1 MPETQITA
9 RYYPTLA
16 TVLNTEELPEILGF
30 LKEAIANLLDKIH
43 YKDLQYSKSVY
54 GDQAFYSL
62 KIVSKGKL
70 ALELPGTGIFLVL
83 NSDADDSG
91 ISSFPITIQYE
102 WPILAYIRSFNLD
115 NFSFQLEEFYKLALQ
130 ILKIPEGQVLA
141 NAINVMVNPASSG
154 VTSIQQFVSDINAAQ
169 GINIAVPT
177 NDNPI
182 PELLSSLNTAL
193 DSNTTP
199 AMAVFSTYLLNA
211 SDLGETKAKL
221 NVFFRSLLPTDDI
234 ETYIKKLIV
243 PKFTTTLAL
252 NAGIEFPRTMLQP
265 IDPNTLEV
273 IPEQGNTGAPKA
285 GFTFGEAIFYAS
297 SERGFGYELDLA
309 LSTTNPVMIGK
320 TGLILEIERLK
331 VDLSE
336 STNIVE
342 ADLDGRPASFKG
354 VYAEYVGVTLPKK
367 WFNDDGVTAGVTAK
381 ISAYNLLVGTGG
393 ISGTIALE
401 TQTFRNSEG
410 TIVNYYTD
418 YFTFNY
424 PIKTSHKDGTN
435 IVITEIN
442 NHDALKTQLENFEGT
457 QFVFPLSL
465 TKTNGATLEFDDAAE
480 YYKFLNTLYD
490 SNNPNAKPRLSKR
503 IGSGGFQVWFT
514 AFDMTFKQNHIVES
528 NIEGGMIIPKL
539 KDANDNVAEIEI
551 KGHLNDQGDFLLT
564 ASEQD
569 GIAVNI
575 PNVME
580 ILIKTVELGKE
591 GDDFF
596 IGTSCDLIF
605 DKDTLIG
612 QFLGEQTIP
621 IERLRIW
628 SDGSIEIVGG
638 AIAVPTN
645 FKINLG
651 PVEVAITGINF
662 GSYQQEHG
670 GEMRRYNY
678 FGFDGAISVDPLGI
692 DARGEGIKYYY
703 TVDDGPFHSYIR
715 IQTIEVDLIIPGSA
729 SEASATAIINGWLSI
744 DKDEYAGGVS
754 LKLPKVGISGG
765 VDMRLRPKYPA
776 FIIDANLEIPIPIPL
791 AATGLG
797 IFGFRG
803 LIGYQYV
810 PEKEAVG
817 LVSGEDTWY
826 DYYTYPERGVN
837 IKKFSDP
844 SESDSA
850 KGGFALGAG
859 VSIATYGS
867 DSILNLR
874 VFVLLSSPGFF
885 MIDGRAAIISKR
897 LGLDDSGEP
906 PFFAFMIIGD
916 NSIEAGGGVDLT
928 IPQGGGFSII
938 DIYAEIQSGFFFD
951 NPSAWYINLGTRE
964 TPITARI
971 LELITM
977 QSFLMM
983 SASGIEAGARAEFN
997 FDKRFGPARVR
1008 AWAYIEVGGS
1018 VSFERP
1024 QIGGYAAVG
1033 GGAEVDIWIIG
1044 VYISLDL
1051 MLSAE
1056 AVKPFLLY
1064 ASFRVCARIK
1074 IGFIKIKFCA
1084 NVELKWE
1091 KSREVDR
1098 SPVAPLLEDRRA
1110 QAVKAVNMMTN
1121 EGFEIVD
1128 FGLTAP
1134 AGNAAEFDQAIIPLD
1149 SYIDIR
1155 FDKAV
1160 VPNEIS
1166 NKIGGVTTPPDK
1178 HTDLI
1183 PPVRVQAGRE
1193 LRQVVHDYSIT
1204 ELTIKAFKGGQW
1216 VDYHPYQAVDP
1227 SQDLSHLKVGHWQK
1241 AGEGYNAIR
1250 LLASSP
1256 FSYTEQGEP
1265 GWFTPEQYGITPGT
1279 LFCQGEERIMH
1290 YVDWEN
1296 KPAGT
1301 TYYPGINYYNNS
1313 VYATLTGASYQNA
1326 NGEFVG
1332 DKAVVVSKPNTFG
1345 FGQSLELHNSG
1356 SIALLLPQPSVKVQL
1371 KLTTAALGVTIKYY
1385 KAEINDNE
1393 IHTNYE
1399 FIDQVTKTAEQLNTV
1414 VVIDSE
1420 NQPIS
1425 KIVIEPEG
1433 GNASDLAEIAAL
1445 EEQIAQLF
1453 EDTYLQLF
1461 GTTDTEQSVAVPLD
1475 VVTYNQ
1481 LLQQLQTL
1489 KSKSCNNGIS
1499 NKSCVKNTAIC
1510 TIYDAMKVL
1519 EKQCFIDVKQSS
1531 DYKQHEQCY
1540 KDFSAHVSSVLGLV
1554 TSGILSNLKRDY
1566 ESKLASLFNSRAVD
1580 SALVT
1585 MYQEFK
1591 EIAQVILWTVNELGD
1606 CNCEQELTFNSIQ
1619 SKIAS
1624 YDDRLA
1630 IAGAQTKATELNN
1643 SAIYNYYRTKVSEAR
1658 QQLWCGDTGTLS
1670 QYTATREVRN
1680 FVHSISTS
1688 QNMFAI
1694 GSSLNDIAQNYGTL
1708 LKTASNGEVVD
1719 FNRYESVQPIISGR
1733 EHLLFNDFIQKPNG
1747 NFMINGYVKSGRSD
1761 YKSILMEL
1769 TANGAVAR
1777 TVSLELSRSLGDLNG
1792 ITNSNFIIPST
1803 EGTHIVIS
1811 EVGQGITI
1819 NRISAGF
1826 VIEKSRIYRNDAR
1839 YVNRIKCMISDGAG
1853 GCIYVLEGKTI
1864 GRTMITNS
1872 IIHLDKDLNT
1882 LAKVDFHQDGL
1893 VDMIVEDLLLLVDN
1907 RLAITGTLPGL
1918 NDVFV
1923 GTFTMAELNG
1933 IQSYTKTMM
1942 VIPNRTAQ
1950 PKLKLAHN
1958 HLTNQLVVTLNAD
1971 AYLVNT
1977 IGNDYVTI
1985 VNAKRFEKLVNGRAQ
2000 TFTVNNI
2007 VFEGD
2012 KDHYHVLL
2020 NNNVLGY
2027 LDNQLES
2034 CITTNISIPRPRMT
2048 QKQVNVTSEV
2058 VDNRAV
2064 KLVKEQVSAFDF
2076 YLGKENIC
2084 KSECPEKPIGCYTL
2098 LHQVGWLNVFD
2109 YQYNLNIPGQA
2120 AIQADYQASVDA
2132 ITKVVD
2138 PIWKPNTKYLIHFKL
2153 KDTVDFGA
2161 GNHPPYNYYY
2171 GFKTAGPLGHYHN
2184 AENVTYGNEYNKEGE
2199 LLNRADS
2206 EGNII
2211 PDGKLTNPDQ
2221 YPLTTLRPYIDYKRS
2236 YPNADGSLL
2245 QAKPLFYADAQ
2256 LSIFFVKSYVTHML
2270 NGWQADSNQSL
2281 EASYGAMNLVIK
2293 DPILDVLIPYPLTPD
2308 MNIEE
2313 IPSTIEAWTVD
2324 TEPLMPTYLQQWI
2337 NLAQTNI
2344 QHPGHNCLAQYGD
2357 AIKPASLIRTVTLK
2371 NLKPLKMYTAIVN
2384 NHYGADEDTSKEAEV
2399 HNYVFQ
2405 TSRYSNFEDQVNSY
2419 KLSDANGN
2427 ATDAI
2432 FNMPITPTAT
2442 EVNEAYDLVNG
2453 NMDSTASIATQYLD
2467 AYDRV
2472 TEGVLGFKPVDPPI
2486 STEFNL
2492 LKDSATGNLIGIII
2506 RNPEPFNDPKI
2517 PLEELTEAPL
2527 EVLHDGVVSTD
2538 YKILYSKDYSQILL
2552 MNTAKNITRTQLDFR
2567 FRYFRWNGNN
2577 YEVVNTI
2584 DVSNISLTE

>member
-1 MPETQITA
+1 MAANNTLYPSLKEIVSIDQIPA
-9 RYYPTLA
+9 EIDFIGD
-16 TVLNTEELPEILGF
+16 VLESF
-30 LKEAIANLLDKIH
+30 LKKIFFKNFSVQKTYYNDYGFYKLTILLLD
-43 YKDLQYSKSVY
+43 DVSVKFP
-54 GDQAFYSL
+54 GDTGL
-62 KIVSKGKL
+62 K
-70 ALELPGTGIFLVL
+70 LVL
-83 NSDADDSG
+83 NPGEETNTSE
-91 ISSFPITIQYE
+91 FPITFFYNWKVLRYVNE
-102 WPILAYIRSFNLD
+102 FSFNSFDNSIRSILEILLD
-115 NFSFQLEEFYKLALQ
+115 ISGATKEALLYDIIHEFQEEAHAINAFIQLYNGQYGENISDLDEETSLVDGIETVSSSIQNSRNIVTVIYEVYLSDLPFDDAFEKLSIVFYKWFGDITLKDF
-130 ILKIPEGQVLA
+130 LKI
-141 NAINVMVNPASSG
+141 
-154 VTSIQQFVSDINAAQ
+154 
-169 GINIAVPT
+169 
-177 NDNPI
+177 
-182 PELLSSLNTAL
+182 LL
-193 DSNTTP
+193 P
-199 AMAVFSTYLLNA
+199 Q
-211 SDLGETKAKL
+211 LGFTIENL
-221 NVFFRSLLPTDDI
+221 NVA
-234 ETYIKKLIV
+234 
-243 PKFTTTLAL
+243 LA
-252 NAGIEFPRTMLQP
+252 FPRKWLKP
-265 IDPNTLEV
+265 VDANLEV
-273 IPEQGNTGAPKA
+273 LPEPAESRLTFNVGSLEYSTENGFLFQRENSFDLTKSMIGNTG
-285 GFTFGEAIFYAS
+285 
-297 SERGFGYELDLA
+297 
-309 LSTTNPVMIGK
+309 
-320 TGLILEIERLK
+320 LIIEFEGLK
-331 VDLSE
+331 VDLRKDQ
-336 STNIVE
+336 NIPE
-342 ADLDGRPASFKG
+342 ATADGRSDDFKG
-354 VYAEYVGVTLPKK
+354 IYAQYAAVTLPGK
-367 WFNDDGVTAGVTAK
+367 WFNDDEVTAGVTAK
-381 ISAYNLLVGTGG
+381 IAAYNLLVGTGG
-393 ISGTIALE
+393 VSGTIALE
-401 TQTFRNSEG
+401 TQTYKNSDG
-410 TIVNYYTD
+410 SIVNYYTD

-442 NHDALKTQLENFEGT
+442 DHDALKTQLENFEGT

-465 TKTNGATLEFDDAAE
+465 TKTDGETLEFHDVAE

-490 SNNPNAKPRLSKR
+490 SSNPINKPRLSKR

-596 IGTSCDLIF
+596 IGTSCDLKF
-605 DKDTLIG
+605 DEEDTIIG
-612 QFLGEQTIP
+612 KFLGDQVIP

-628 SDGSIEIVGG
+628 SDGSIEILGG

-703 TVDDGPFHSYIR
+703 TVDDGEFHSYIR

-817 LVSGEDTWY
+817 LVSGEDSWY

-844 SESDSA
+844 SVSDSA

-859 VSIATYGS
+859 VSVATYGN

-885 MIDGRAAIISKR
+885 MIDGRASIISKR

-938 DIYAEIQSGFFFD
+938 DIYAEIQSGFFFN

-1024 QIGGYAAVG
+1024 QIGGYIAVG

-1051 MLSAE
+1051 MMSAE

-1074 IGFIKIKFCA
+1074 IGFIKIRFCA

-1098 SPVAPLLEDRRA
+1098 SPVAPLLEERRA

-1134 AGNAAEFDQAIIPLD
+1134 SGTAAEFDQAIIPLD

-1160 VPNEIS
+1160 VPNAIS

-1193 LRQVVHDYSIT
+1193 LRQVVHDYAIT

-1399 FIDQVTKTAEQLNTV
+1399 FIDQVTKTAEQLNTI

-1540 KDFSAHVSSVLGLV
+1540 KDFSTHVSSVLGLV

-1585 MYQEFK
+1585 MYHEFK

-1624 YDDRLA
+1624 YDDQLA

-1643 SAIYNYYRTKVSEAR
+1643 SAVYNYYRTKISEAR

-1670 QYTATREVRN
+1670 QYAATREVRN

-1688 QNMFAI
+1688 QHMFAI

-1769 TANGAVAR
+1769 TANGAVVR

-1803 EGTHIVIS
+1803 EGAHIVIS

-1839 YVNRIKCMISDGAG
+1839 YVNRIKRMISDGAG

-1893 VDMIVEDLLLLVDN
+1893 VDMIVEDMLLLADN

-1977 IGNDYVTI
+1977 IGNDFVTI

-2000 TFTVNNI
+2000 IFTVNNI

-2058 VDNRAV
+2058 VDNRSV
-2064 KLVKEQVSAFDF
+2064 KLVKEQVRAFN
-2076 YLGKENIC
+2076 YHISKENIC

-2098 LHQVGWLNVFD
+2098 LHQVGWLNVLD
-2109 YQYNLNIPGQA
+2109 YQYNQNIPGQA

-2153 KDTVDFGA
+2153 KDTVDLGTANDRIF
-2161 GNHPPYNYYY
+2161 PYYY

-2211 PDGKLTNPDQ
+2211 SDGKLTNPDQ

-2337 NLAQTNI
+2337 NLAQANI
-2344 QHPGHNCLAQYGD
+2344 QHPGHNCLEQYGD

-2384 NHYGADEDTSKEAEV
+2384 NHYGVNEELSNEAEV

-2432 FNMPITPTAT
+2432 FNMAVTPTTA